1 VSGTQPRNPALE
13 LYDFWRAFIRFHCES
28 GVDDIRTDK
37 YASTQSVQLDRY
49 VKLSVAELSDLH
61 LPQERL
67 PFEADTDNALL
78 EPVITLTYRH
88 NSGQVFTLY
97 PNGDFVFNSAPNYYY
112 RELNRY
118 TFLYWS
124 WAMRKRAFVVQD
136 EPRRAWGPAGAWV
149 NPKDFERG
157 RPYLTFDRYK
167 CPIHTDVDYRLVKKD
182 AHSNDWVLQVV
193 GNRESDAARAVKDS
207 YAFAA
212 ARYDRFQRS
221 DERAQRTPCRVED
234 KTNEKYDELV
244 RHVASLVTVYEPRPK
259 EATQNGS
266 NVMVDSTVA
275 Q

>member
-1 VSGTQPRNPALE
+1 VSGTQPHNPALE
-13 LYDFWRAFIRFHCES
+13 LYDFWRAYIRFHCES
-28 GVDDIRTDK
+28 GVDDMRTDK
-37 YASTQSVQLDRY
+37 YATTQSVQLDRY
-49 VKLSVAELSDLH
+49 VNLSVAELSDLH

-67 PFEADTDNALL
+67 PFEADPDNALL
-78 EPVITLTYRH
+78 EPVITLTYRR
-88 NSGQVFTLY
+88 NSVQLFTLY
-97 PNGDFVFNSAPNYYY
+97 PNGDFVFNGVPNYYF

-124 WAMRKRAFVVQD
+124 WSIGKRAFVVQD

-149 NPKDFERG
+149 DPRDFERG

-167 CPIHTDVDYRLVKKD
+167 RPIHKDVDYRLVKKD

-193 GNRESDAARAVKDS
+193 VGSESEAARVLEDS

-212 ARYDRFQRS
+212 NRYTRFQRKA
-221 DERAQRTPCRVED
+221 DGAQREPRRVQ
-234 KTNEKYDELV
+234 TNEKYDELV